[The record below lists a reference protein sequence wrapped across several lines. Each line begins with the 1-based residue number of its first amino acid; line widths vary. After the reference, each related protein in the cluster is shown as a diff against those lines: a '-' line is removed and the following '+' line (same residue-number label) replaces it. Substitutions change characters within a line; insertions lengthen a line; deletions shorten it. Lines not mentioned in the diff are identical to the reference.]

1 MVGHCFCVYF
11 SLQSF
16 ALRLTFRVL
25 VLTCIV
31 YFRLEKKLVSLAKEK
46 QCEDLQPWV
55 KSICNHLYWVAAS
68 TSSNNRELMMEK
80 WLSVA
85 NHVQNIHSHDGDL
98 FPHCEHGELEG
109 RERRKKWLKAGIH
122 KHQAK

>member
-1 MVGHCFCVYF
+1 MYISG
-11 SLQSF
+11 LK
-16 ALRLTFRVL
+16 
-25 VLTCIV
+25 
-31 YFRLEKKLVSLAKEK
+31 KKLVSLAKEK

-68 TSSNNRELMMEK
+68 TPSNNGELMMEK

-85 NHVQNIHSHDGDL
+85 NHVQNIHNHDGDL
-98 FPHCEHGELEG
+98 FSYCEHGELEG

-122 KHQAK
+122 KHQAKCKI